1 MPASRNAKTHGGPL
15 MLDWDDL
22 RFFLALARQGSL
34 SAAARELHVA
44 QSTVG
49 RRLASLEASLGVRLL
64 NRTPDGY
71 VPTLAGQDV
80 RDQAERLETEALAL
94 ERHVGGRDTRL
105 AGLVRVTCAET
116 VATHI
121 LAPCFAT
128 LHRRHPDIVI
138 ELIPNPR
145 ELSLSM
151 READISVRLRRPDQ
165 HDLVVRRIGSM
176 GFGLYA
182 SPDYLERHGELD
194 VEGGCPGHRLIT
206 QLEDIQDATQTGW
219 LTDLAP
225 RARLAMQTSSHEAA
239 LVAAM
244 HGGGLACLARFRA
257 DREAG
262 LMRLPVPSP
271 IPSAVIWLVVHRDN
285 RQTPRIRVALTQ
297 VTEWVRRL
305 DAQLLPADAE
315 GGAADGPGGPPCVSA

>member
-1 MPASRNAKTHGGPL
+1 

-22 RFFLALARQGSL
+22 RFFLALARHGSL
-34 SAAARELHVA
+34 SAAAKVLHVA

-49 RRLASLEASLGVRLL
+49 RRLTSLEASLGVRLL

-80 RDQAERLETEALAL
+80 REQAERLEAQTLSL
-94 ERHVGGRDTRL
+94 QRSVGGRDTRL

-116 VATHI
+116 VAAHI
-121 LAPCFAT
+121 LAPCFAA
-128 LHRRHPDIVI
+128 LHIRHPDIMI

-151 READISVRLRRPDQ
+151 READISVRLKRSDQ
-165 HDLVVRRIGSM
+165 HDLVVRSIGTIA
-176 GFGLYA
+176 FGLYA
-182 SPDYLERHGELD
+182 SPEYLARYGAPDFAE
-194 VEGGCPGHRLIT
+194 GCPGHSLIT

-225 RARLAMQTSSHEAA
+225 GARVAMQTSSHEAA
-239 LVAAM
+239 VSAAV

-257 DREAG
+257 DHEAG
-262 LMRLPVPSP
+262 LARLHVPSP
-271 IPSAVIWLVVHRDN
+271 IPSAGIWLLVHRDN
-285 RQTPRIRVALTQ
+285 RQTPRIRAALTHI
-297 VTEWVRRL
+297 TECVRNRL
-305 DAQLLPADAE
+305 EALDPGDAADATPEPAD
-315 GGAADGPGGPPCVSA
+315 

>member
-1 MPASRNAKTHGGPL
+1 

-22 RFFLALARQGSL
+22 RFFLALARHGSL
-34 SAAARELHVA
+34 SAAAKQLHVA

-80 RDQAERLETEALAL
+80 RQQAERLEAEAVAL
-94 ERHVGGRDTRL
+94 ERSVSGRDTRL

-121 LAPCFAT
+121 LAPCLAT
-128 LHRRHPDIVI
+128 LHMQHPDIMI

-151 READISVRLRRPDQ
+151 READVSVRLKQPDQ

-176 GFGLYA
+176 AFGLYA
-182 SPDYLERHGELD
+182 SSDYLERHGEL
-194 VEGGCPGHRLIT
+194 EFEAGCPGHHLIT

-225 RARLAMQTSSHEAA
+225 RARVAMQTSSHEAA
-239 LVAAM
+239 VSAAL
-244 HGGGLACLARFRA
+244 HNGGLACLARFRA
-257 DREAG
+257 DREPG
-262 LMRLPVPSP
+262 LTRLTVPSA
-271 IPSAVIWLVVHRDN
+271 IPSAGIWLVVHRDN
-285 RQTPRIRVALTQ
+285 RQTPRIRVALTH

-305 DAQLLPADAE
+305 SDLDPADAAE
-315 GGAADGPGGPPCVSA
+315 RPTGRAIR